1 MSSRGSL
8 HRRNV
13 WSGNCPFGEMS
24 VGEVSVGELT
34 SRGTVC
40 IPIYTNSF
48 IDLLKKWGYNKA
60 LTKVSAEHQ
69 ANLRIF
75 YYGFVQ
81 WDIRIYYIL
90 LIKNIV
96 FLQQSVVHTQM
107 NDLPSA
113 RVLYSEKFNTKKYIQ
128 CSKISYLKLLKKL

>member
-40 IPIYTNSF
+40 IPIYTDSF

-75 YYGFVQ
+75 YYEFVQ
-81 WDIRIYYIL
+81 WDIGDHNLLYITNQEHRL
-90 LIKNIV
+90 FIAISSPYSNERFTIC
-96 FLQQSVVHTQM
+96 
-107 NDLPSA
+107 PSI
-113 RVLYSEKFNTKKYIQ
+113 IQ
-128 CSKISYLKLLKKL
+128 